1 MSQGESLKLA
11 CHEDWGSEVSKN
23 SHVLMKEKREMS
35 VDIGYHN
42 KETVKIAVRGLVV
55 GNS

>member
-1 MSQGESLKLA
+1 M
-11 CHEDWGSEVSKN
+11 SKN
-23 SHVLMKEKREMS
+23 SHVLMKEKREMA

-55 GNS
+55 GNSKTPIRLKTLYTK